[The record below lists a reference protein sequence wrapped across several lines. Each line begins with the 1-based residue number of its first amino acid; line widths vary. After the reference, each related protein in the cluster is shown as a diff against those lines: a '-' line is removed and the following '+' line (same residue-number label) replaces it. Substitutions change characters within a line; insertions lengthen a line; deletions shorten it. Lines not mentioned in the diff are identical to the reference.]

1 MRRRGHGAGVVA
13 IVGTAALLGSCLNAG
28 QDRVLAIQA
37 TGIIKGLVYFDR
49 DGNGVPDAADT
60 ALSGVTVRL
69 IVSGTQD
76 TVARAVSDTGG
87 LLRFDG
93 VPIGTI
99 VVAVDSTTIPTD
111 SLRITRIDVSTVKV
125 TPGDSFAVRVAVSF
139 PQLDVTNART
149 YALGKKVFV
158 VGVALNNVSAFGDS
172 TVHLADTT
180 AAILLTGVRPLVAAG
195 DSVRVLGTRRTR
207 SGQPTLA
214 NPTIVGLS
222 VGAATPSHQVT
233 TALAAQADS
242 GRIDAA
248 LASIVGAT
256 VQDTAT
262 VAGNRRLTVT
272 DGSGPLT
279 MQLDTIAGFRGAA
292 LALDT
297 LGATLDAVGVLV
309 PSGVGTWL
317 LLPRARADVVVR

>member
-233 TALAAQADS
+233 TALAAQA
-242 GRIDAA
+242 
-248 LASIVGAT
+248 
-256 VQDTAT
+256 
-262 VAGNRRLTVT
+262 
-272 DGSGPLT
+272 
-279 MQLDTIAGFRGAA
+279 
-292 LALDT
+292 
-297 LGATLDAVGVLV
+297 
-309 PSGVGTWL
+309 
-317 LLPRARADVVVR
+317 